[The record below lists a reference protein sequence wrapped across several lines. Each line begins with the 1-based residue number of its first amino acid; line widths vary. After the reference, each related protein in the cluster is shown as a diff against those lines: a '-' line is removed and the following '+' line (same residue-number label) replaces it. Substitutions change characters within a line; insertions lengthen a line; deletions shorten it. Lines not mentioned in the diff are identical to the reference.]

1 MRISHLFIKKETNAE
16 MTSVKSLVIQDFHIV
31 GQKVSQPFRSVLL
44 TSKSLID
51 YWQLQPG
58 KLRENIIIDDIDTSE
73 LESGD
78 VIQIGK
84 VMIRI
89 TFNCEPCG
97 KVAFIGSID
106 KLKGKRGV
114 LGEFINNGTIL
125 DGDDVQ
131 ILQKNKYEKIPGEY
145 FDRIAWYL
153 KEKVTDSI
161 WAKDLLWNCGVA
173 PGMIRALPRILEK
186 HNILGKDKVKYK
198 KDVSSDATECT

>member
-1 MRISHLFIKKETNAE
+1 MKISHLFIKKETNAE

-89 TFNCEPCG
+89 TFNC
-97 KVAFIGSID
+97 I
-106 KLKGKRGV
+106 
-114 LGEFINNGTIL
+114 
-125 DGDDVQ
+125 
-131 ILQKNKYEKIPGEY
+131 
-145 FDRIAWYL
+145 
-153 KEKVTDSI
+153 I
-161 WAKDLLWNCGVA
+161 WFNSW
-173 PGMIRALPRILEK
+173 
-186 HNILGKDKVKYK
+186 
-198 KDVSSDATECT
+198 